1 MNALARMFTGVRL
14 GHVPGKIDTPC
25 EEDRQMGLTSEAE
38 HLRENI
44 LADIDRMLTAAREP
58 MAPGSIEALQAVR
71 SRVEQATTVRV
82 PTPGRAKIRIPT
94 PGVFVHPWVQTDD
107 RHEFHPG
114 GLRLAHPVSLERP
127 LCVTATAFAPACH
140 CGVYDFIY

>member
-1 MNALARMFTGVRL
+1 
-14 GHVPGKIDTPC
+14 
-25 EEDRQMGLTSEAE
+25 MGLPSEAE

-44 LADIDRMLTAAREP
+44 LADIDRMLTATREP

-71 SRVEQATTVRV
+71 RRVEQATAVRV
-82 PTPGRAKIRIPT
+82 SPPGRATIRIPT
-94 PGVFVHPWVQTDD
+94 PGVFVHPWVQTDA
-107 RHEFHPG
+107 RHEFHSG
-114 GLRLAHPVSLERP
+114 GLRLASPERP